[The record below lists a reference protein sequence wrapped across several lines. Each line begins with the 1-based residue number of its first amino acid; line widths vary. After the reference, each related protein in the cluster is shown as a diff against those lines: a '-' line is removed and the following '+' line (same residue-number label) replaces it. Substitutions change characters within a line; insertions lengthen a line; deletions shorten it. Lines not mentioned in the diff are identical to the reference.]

1 MNHLNFFK
9 RTAFFFIF
17 VCFSVNF
24 ALAQSGEPRQEKLL
38 NGLKL
43 LVWNEPTNPKL
54 TIKLRV
60 HSGAIFDPKDK
71 MGVMELL
78 GEILFPNDQA
88 KAFFTEELGGSLDIT
103 TGYDYIQITATGKSD
118 EALAMIQT
126 IANAVTNPQIT
137 PDNFKIVRDNHLK
150 KLQEMEKNPV
160 YVADQAAAKRF
171 YGEFPYGRT
180 LDGTPESLAKMDYA
194 DLLFAKSR
202 FLTSDNA
209 TLAIIGNI
217 KFENAYRIC
226 RQLFGGWV
234 KSDQKVPATFAMP
247 IQPDATPQMI
257 AFNKGEQ
264 NSAGSEVR
272 FTTRGLARNDKDY
285 WAIRFLVS
293 LLQERFRSK
302 VSDDLKNGVFVTHD
316 RTLLP
321 GLLHFKFSL
330 KNNENSSVNPIE
342 WLKEPITAAEFEK
355 TQARIFA
362 EIDQKPLADKM
373 LDIETFKLGSVKDEM
388 LKINSVTQADLQRVA
403 DKLAKQPFVTVSL
416 NTKS

>member
-150 KLQEMEKNPV
+150 KLQEMEKNPA

-180 LDGTPESLAKMDYA
+180 LEGTPESLAKMDYA

-234 KSDQKVPATFAMP
+234 KSDQKVPATFAMLM
-247 IQPDATPQMI
+247 QLR
-257 AFNKGEQ
+257 K
-264 NSAGSEVR
+264 
-272 FTTRGLARNDKDY
+272 
-285 WAIRFLVS
+285 
-293 LLQERFRSK
+293 
-302 VSDDLKNGVFVTHD
+302 
-316 RTLLP
+316 
-321 GLLHFKFSL
+321 
-330 KNNENSSVNPIE
+330 
-342 WLKEPITAAEFEK
+342 
-355 TQARIFA
+355 
-362 EIDQKPLADKM
+362 
-373 LDIETFKLGSVKDEM
+373 
-388 LKINSVTQADLQRVA
+388 
-403 DKLAKQPFVTVSL
+403 
-416 NTKS
+416 